1 MQREPSIESFRSV
14 PGRHCRSVSLT
25 GDLHSPLQSMLSPPL
40 ANPEP
45 QFIAATSAA
54 QIVSADQNLNGVDPS
69 AGTVGASVSPASLAQ
84 LNRFLD
90 NLLFNILM
98 TAKSTN
104 LSAIRPALAEVLKP
118 RLAKEVIS
126 AADEELSEYMGGGED
141 EELSD
146 FRGGREPAGR
156 FELERSW
163 KLTRLRCMVYTRLG
177 DMEEEDEDEHLQR
190 EGLSETDSGPGRFSN
205 YIGHITPAAAIFLTS
220 ILEYIGEH
228 ALIIAGEAA
237 STRAASGRSSRAR
250 DEQPDTIDGDILVV
264 EEMDMEKLALNSTLG
279 RLWRTWRK
287 NVRGPALSRTLSRES
302 MLRRGLFPRGNS
314 RQSSI
319 GTVEEPSLEEIS
331 QENASTGEEI
341 NPADIPLPLSEND
354 VDEIEVPGFTSQLA
368 IAVQARSFRPR
379 SLFLSGS
386 ELASPTST
394 GSISPVAVR
403 GDSQERRSHSRS
415 RSLPSSPFAQRAPM
429 NLQTS
434 PNHAF
439 STREEQDQ
447 LETMIEDDELR
458 GEAPNPPEI
467 PPRSK
472 QRQDLAGV
480 GEDVESDNSEFLGS
494 APTSRLHSPRLEI
507 AQVHHIERTSEVN
520 QEETAS
526 PTQHTQ
532 HQIARPSVVSV
543 SSPVDRRKQEV
554 YDTTQTS
561 YLASTEEEEE
571 EEEQVRSTH
580 QPREDKQ
587 VIRTSSNRMDANNVQ
602 QKESPRESIVETSFV
617 AQPNKSTFQPPRH
630 APPQQPPQNS
640 AGTPDQEHPYSS
652 RTQRSGSIRSRQS
665 PSGESDKSGA
675 GTHSQRNPTSSIGGN
690 TTPRYAQPGSAVSTG
705 SERAAVQ
712 RVTPPPPST
721 PRDSSSRP
729 RRSVSIGSHRDKRPK
744 TSGSAT
750 SQVSNKLKGLVG
762 WQAGESDRQFPL
774 PTRTSTETTGTLSR
788 FADSAPEP
796 ADLDLLIQ
804 SDETIHYTLTPRNM
818 REMEDSSS
826 PRWAPTRTD
835 ASDMAEIWK
844 QTGPSGAV
852 QQSERRPSATS
863 SKLNGLRIQTSS
875 IVSPHKSKFVESPA
889 VRNSPSQLSPAP
901 KSPPPQARDPRVGR
915 ESMRD
920 IAEFIRSTGP
930 DRIATVPENRSLPS
944 GGLSDGSSAPTN
956 RKLSS
961 ASGST
966 SPAMPSPSNL
976 SKELPKRPTQRL
988 EARPALLP
996 NDVGTSEL
1004 IDFIREGPPQEGSH
1018 RIPRSVAPFRTTMDS
1033 DEFQYIGPARLN
1045 RDNLRQSSAPSTQD
1059 GSRSIPSSFNSRTGL
1074 LESTNRSN
1082 TRMQTQSSQPPPTQQ
1097 LVSGGGFDI
1106 NDGAM
1111 PTRTRR
1117 RVKDPYAI
1125 DFDSDDDFEA
1135 ELQFG
1140 GLKAHKEEE
1149 ESLADFLRNV
1159 PPPADFD
1166 QPQLLSVNAAAA
1178 SGSATNRPKSSM
1190 RTRLM
1195 RATSV
1200 DKVPSAKLSRSSLRS
1215 HKSNTSSTTPM
1226 ANAAPL
1232 KLSRSNSQINNYPQ
1246 QSSYASHVER
1256 QRNGGPNAPLRPQ
1269 VNESRSYHRANQTGT
1284 ADLADFFKNTAPP
1297 AEPMGNRSSA
1307 SSISMEKSN
1316 TSSFSRMFS
1325 RKKKQAV

>member
-14 PGRHCRSVSLT
+14 PGRHCRSVSLA

-40 ANPEP
+40 VNPEP

-118 RLAKEVIS
+118 RLAKEVVS

-177 DMEEEDEDEHLQR
+177 DMEEEDEDEHLRR

-250 DEQPDTIDGDILVV
+250 DEQSDTVDGDILVV

-287 NVRGPALSRTLSRES
+287 NVRGPGLSRTLSRES

-319 GTVEEPSLEEIS
+319 GTIEEPSLEEIS
-331 QENASTGEEI
+331 QENASTEEEI

-354 VDEIEVPGFTSQLA
+354 VDEIEVPGFTSHLA

-394 GSISPVAVR
+394 GSISPIAVR
-403 GDSQERRSHSRS
+403 GDSHERRSHSRS
-415 RSLPSSPFAQRAPM
+415 RSLPSSPFTQRAAV

-472 QRQDLAGV
+472 QRRDLAGV
-480 GEDVESDNSEFLGS
+480 GEDVESDNSEFLSS

-520 QEETAS
+520 QEETVS
-526 PTQHTQ
+526 PTQNTQ
-532 HQIARPSVVSV
+532 QQIPRPTIVSV

-571 EEEQVRSTH
+571 PTH
-580 QPREDKQ
+580 QPRENKQ
-587 VIRTSSNRMDANNVQ
+587 VIWTSSNRMDTNNVER
-602 QKESPRESIVETSFV
+602 KESPRESIVETSFV

-630 APPQQPPQNS
+630 APPQQLPQNS

-652 RTQRSGSIRSRQS
+652 RSQRSASIQSRHS

-675 GTHSQRNPTSSIGGN
+675 WTPSQRNPRPSIGGN

-712 RVTPPPPST
+712 RVTPPPST

-774 PTRTSTETTGTLSR
+774 PTRTSTETTGTQSR
-788 FADSAPEP
+788 FVDSAPEP

-804 SDETIHYTLTPRNM
+804 SDETIHFTLTPRNM
-818 REMEDSSS
+818 REMEDSGS

-835 ASDMAEIWK
+835 TSAEILK

-863 SKLNGLRIQTSS
+863 TKLNGLRIQTSS

-889 VRNSPSQLSPAP
+889 VRNSPSQLPPAQ
-901 KSPPPQARDPRVGR
+901 KSAPPQARDPRVGR

-944 GGLSDGSSAPTN
+944 GGLSNGSNAPTN
-956 RKLSS
+956 RELSS
-961 ASGST
+961 ASSST
-966 SPAMPSPSNL
+966 SPAMSSPSNL
-976 SKELPKRPTQRL
+976 SKELPKRPSQRL

-1033 DEFQYIGPARLN
+1033 DDFQYIGPARLN
-1045 RDNLRQSSAPSTQD
+1045 RDNFRQSSAPSTQD

-1074 LESTNRSN
+1074 LESTNRTN
-1082 TRMQTQSSQPPPTQQ
+1082 TRMQTQSSQPPPAHQ
-1097 LVSGGGFDI
+1097 LVSGGGFD
-1106 NDGAM
+1106 NSDGVM

-1166 QPQLLSVNAAAA
+1166 QPQLLSVNAASA
-1178 SGSATNRPKSSM
+1178 SGSTNRPKSSM

-1226 ANAAPL
+1226 GNAAPL

-1256 QRNGGPNAPLRPQ
+1256 QRNGGSNAPLRPQ
-1269 VNESRSYHRANQTGT
+1269 VNESRSYPRANTGT
-1284 ADLADFFKNTAPP
+1284 ADLADFLKNTGPP
-1297 AEPMGNRSSA
+1297 EPMGNRSSA